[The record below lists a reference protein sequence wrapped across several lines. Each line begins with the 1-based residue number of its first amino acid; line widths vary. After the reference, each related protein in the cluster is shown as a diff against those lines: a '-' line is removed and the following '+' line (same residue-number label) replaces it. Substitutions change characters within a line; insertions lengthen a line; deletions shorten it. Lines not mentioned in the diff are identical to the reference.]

1 MSLPFVNLRRIQVC
15 KTRDFF
21 CKLGFFASLPRRHD
35 TPWHFAPTDIGCPR
49 SRAKK
54 RTLSRAGKCRVER
67 EVRAKSKGTFTFTL
81 AAANGVLP
89 QAFQQFTLTV

>member
-21 CKLGFFASLPRRHD
+21 CKLAFFANLPRCHN
-35 TPWHFAPTDIGCPR
+35 TPWHFARTDIGCPR

-54 RTLSRAGKCRVER
+54 CPLSRAGKCRVER
-67 EVRAKSKGTFTFTL
+67 EVSNKSRNSLLQSL
-81 AAANGVLP
+81 ASDYHVRRCRRIERNVLG
-89 QAFQQFTLTV
+89 